1 MPKAKDAGVQYE
13 SEILAGMH
21 EAAQD
26 LRDLDLISERTMAEF
41 DELCLTPIK
50 AMTPKN
56 IRELRR
62 RERASQAVFALYLNV
77 TPGLVSQWE
86 RGLKRPG
93 GPSAKLLAFVEKK
106 GLDAVA

>member
-1 MPKAKDAGVQYE
+1 MSEAKEADVQYE

-21 EAAQD
+21 EAARD
-26 LRDLDLISERTMAEF
+26 LRDLNLISGRTMADF
-41 DELCLTPIK
+41 DELCLTPIR
-50 AMTPKN
+50 AMTPEGV
-56 IRELRR
+56 RELRQ

-86 RGLKRPG
+86 RGMKKPR
-93 GPSAKLLAFVEKK
+93 GPSAKLLALVEKN